1 MAALNPDDTIG
12 VYRIV
17 RLLGKG
23 AMGAVYEVVH
33 TQLGVHYALKSFT
46 LEDGH
51 IDILK
56 EKFLAEGRVL
66 ARLHHPNVVRVFDL
80 NFDEATQTPYFV
92 MDLVVYKDGS
102 PHTLADVE
110 VSDLDEEFVLRWFTE
125 LASALDYI
133 HAQGI
138 VHRDIKLN
146 NVLLSADKQV
156 ILSDFGVLRLFSD
169 RLRNE
174 VRASTTMVTEARNS
188 RLVMGT
194 HGYMA
199 PEVERGEE
207 ATPAADVYSLAVMIV
222 YLLTGIWY
230 EPGSRA
236 LELLETLELPWAK
249 VLPPMLAEDPAERPV
264 NLCALEK
271 LLEVPTFEAKTVVQP
286 SEGQSPMVNK
296 NGAAPAWRKLP
307 WKAVAI
313 FGGALAVITA
323 VFTLVWFALRKPAVP
338 QSAEEEFAA
347 AFGAEGIFEV
357 VK

>member
-56 EKFLAEGRVL
+56 DKFLAEGRVL

-80 NFDEATQTPYFV
+80 NFDETTQTPYFV

-146 NVLLSADKQV
+146 NVLVSADKHV

-194 HGYMA
+194 
-199 PEVERGEE
+199 
-207 ATPAADVYSLAVMIV
+207 LAVMIV

-230 EPGSRA
+230 ESGSRA

-264 NLCALEK
+264 NLCALAK
-271 LLEVPTFEAKTVVQP
+271 LLEVPTSEAKTVAQP
-286 SEGQSPMVNK
+286 SEGQSPMAQND
-296 NGAAPAWRKLP
+296 AAPTWRKLP

-323 VFTLVWFALRKPAVP
+323 VFTSVWFALRKPAVP

>member
-1 MAALNPDDTIG
+1 MAAFNPDDTIG

-33 TQLGVHYALKSFT
+33 TQLGTHYALKSFT
-46 LEDGH
+46 LEKGH
-51 IDILK
+51 VDILK
-56 EKFLAEGRVL
+56 DKFLAEGRVL

-146 NVLLSADKQV
+146 NVLLSADKRV

-174 VRASTTMVTEARNS
+174 VRASTTMAAEATNS

-194 HGYMA
+194 RGYMA
-199 PEVERGEE
+199 PEVECGEE

-249 VLPPMLAEDPAERPV
+249 VLPPMLAEDPVERPV
-264 NLCALEK
+264 DLCALAK
-271 LLEVPTFEAKTVVQP
+271 LLEVPASEAKTVVRP
-286 SEGQSPMVNK
+286 RGGQSPVAQNE
-296 NGAAPAWRKLP
+296 AAPTWRKFP

-313 FGGALAVITA
+313 FGGAFAAVVVI
-323 VFTLVWFALRKPAVP
+323 FMSVWFALRKPAVP

>member
-56 EKFLAEGRVL
+56 DKFLAEGRVL

-80 NFDEATQTPYFV
+80 NFDETTQTPYFV

-138 VHRDIKLN
+138 
-146 NVLLSADKQV
+146 ADKHV

-174 VRASTTMVTEARNS
+174 VRASTTMAAEATNS

-194 HGYMA
+194 RGYMA
-199 PEVERGEE
+199 PEVECGEE

-222 YLLTGIWY
+222 YLLTGAWY
-230 EPGSRA
+230 EPGSRV
-236 LELLETLELPWAK
+236 LELLETLRLPWTK
-249 VLPPMLAEDPAERPV
+249 VLPQMLAEDPAERPV
-264 NLCALEK
+264 NLCALAK
-271 LLEVPTFEAKTVVQP
+271 LLEVPTSEAKTVAQP
-286 SEGQSPMVNK
+286 SEGQSPMAQNDAV
-296 NGAAPAWRKLP
+296 PTWRKLP

-313 FGGALAVITA
+313 FGGAFAVITA
-323 VFTLVWFALRKPAVP
+323 VFMSVWFALRKPAVP